1 MPYIIDGN
9 NLIGT
14 SPDITIEDSDG
25 REKIILLAEK
35 FQNRKKNNVILV
47 FDGEPK
53 DAAYENIVNYK
64 FKVIYPR
71 YGMSADEVIKNILNE
86 YNNFKNVILISSD
99 RELKTFAKKKG
110 AKTINSIEFYYELKR
125 TYKIANKVEK
135 NKKKIDIEVSS
146 NEIDHWMKVFS
157 NPE

>member
-14 SPDITIEDSDG
+14 SPDIAIEDIDG
-25 REKIILLAEK
+25 REKITVLVEK
-35 FQNRKKNNVILV
+35 FQNRKNNNVILV

-53 DAAYENIVNYK
+53 NAAYENTINGK
-64 FKVIYPR
+64 FKVLYPR
-71 YGMSADEVIKNILNE
+71 YGMSADDVIKNMLEE
-86 YNNFKNVILISSD
+86 YTNFKDVILISSD

-135 NKKKIDIEVSS
+135 NRKKIQKNNS
-146 NEIDHWMKVFS
+146 
-157 NPE
+157 

>member
-9 NLIGT
+9 NLIGS
-14 SPDITIEDSDG
+14 SPDIAIEDSDG
-25 REKIILLAEK
+25 REKIILLSEK

-53 DAAYENIVNYK
+53 ESAYENIVNNK
-64 FKVIYPR
+64 FKILYPR
-71 YGMSADEVIKNILNE
+71 FGMSADELIKNILKE
-86 YNNFKNVILISSD
+86 YNDFKDVILISSD

-135 NKKKIDIEVSS
+135 NTKKIDVEVSN
-146 NEIDHWMKVFS
+146 NEIDHWMRVFS
-157 NPE
+157 KSE